1 LKKCV
6 LLGVTQPRVSDLMRG
21 RLDLFSLDTLV
32 EMVERV
38 GFRVGIKLSRRRA
51 A

>member
-1 LKKCV
+1 MGLE
-6 LLGVTQPRVSDLMRG
+6 
-21 RLDLFSLDTLV
+21 LFSLDTLID
-32 EMVERV
+32 MAGRV

>member
-1 LKKCV
+1 
-6 LLGVTQPRVSDLMRG
+6 
-21 RLDLFSLDTLV
+21 LDTLV
-32 EMVERV
+32 EMAERV